1 MSNIIILKVN
11 EKLCGIYNSEDL
23 VDNFIKSCLNCNFIK
38 KNDKIVLQYYQ
49 INSFIL
55 IDTKIINLNDKSF
68 NNTQIVDSNNLQIT
82 DLNDVQTNESNNHFN
97 LNCNSYEDFSDSDAS
112 DISSIDATH
121 FLNMKKKERENFN
134 KLIELGQEKI
144 ELQSQINKLNLDKK
158 KLNEKKIKYD
168 CDIELYEKFKNLK
181 KENQS
186 FVIPELFIN
195 KFNLFTILEENNDL
209 NFESFNDKYVDE
221 TLKTSYFDLFESQ
234 EYAYKLP
241 VPENF
246 NEESIDDLKN
256 VAF

>member
-38 KNDKIVLQYYQ
+38 KNDNVVLQYYQ

-55 IDTKIINLNDKSF
+55 NDTKVINLNDNVI
-68 NNTQIVDSNNLQIT
+68 NNIQIVKNN
-82 DLNDVQTNESNNHFN
+82 NDDVNYNI
-97 LNCNSYEDFSDSDAS
+97 YEEFSDSE
-112 DISSIDATH
+112 ISEDSSVDATN
-121 FLNMKKKERENFN
+121 FLIKKKKKRENFN
-134 KLIELGQEKI
+134 KFIELGQEKI
-144 ELQSQINKLNLDKK
+144 DLQSQINKLNLDKK

-181 KENQS
+181 KENQN
-186 FVIPELFIN
+186 FEIPDLFIK
-195 KFNLFTILEENNDL
+195 KFNLFLKLEEDNDL
-209 NFESFNDKYVDE
+209 NFEAFIDKYVDE

-234 EYAYKLP
+234 EYAYKLLT
-241 VPENF
+241 PENF
-246 NEESIDDLKN
+246 NEESIDELKN